1 MKPVIIH
8 AEAEL
13 ELWHAV
19 SFYENRVS
27 GLGLDFETETGRILA
42 EIQETPKRYPKVKHG
57 ARRSL
62 MRRFP
67 YSVYYIELPEDI
79 WIVAFAHTSRKPYYW
94 LSRTKEQAT
103 SSPTEQG
110 ATRK

>member
-13 ELWHAV
+13 ELWYAV

-42 EIQETPKRYPKVKHG
+42 EIQETPKRYPKVKH
-57 ARRSL
+57 A
-62 MRRFP
+62 
-67 YSVYYIELPEDI
+67 
-79 WIVAFAHTSRKPYYW
+79 
-94 LSRTKEQAT
+94 
-103 SSPTEQG
+103 
-110 ATRK
+110 